1 MYSIGESPG
10 CESLAT
16 LTKTGYLLPATD
28 NDDRHL
34 EVNPSTDTAIILF
47 SSGTTGSSKGV
58 QLTHYNF
65 VTIMLLLRLVLVFFY
80 IHLFIYH
87 SNYIYFAIY
96 KIISQPVNDW
106 ISLQIQQNGANVSS
120 LHNISTVSKAL
131 LNEQRPHQH
140 VDVVK

>member
-1 MYSIGESPG
+1 MGESPG
-10 CESLAT
+10 CQSLAT
-16 LTKTGYLLPATD
+16 LTKTGYLLPAAD

-65 VTIMLLLRLVLVFFY
+65 VAIMLLLRLVLVFFC
-80 IHLFIYH
+80 IHLSIYH

-96 KIISQPVNDW
+96 NISQPLNNW
-106 ISLQIQQNGANVSS
+106 ISLQIQLNGTNVSWGG
-120 LHNISTVSKAL
+120 
-131 LNEQRPHQH
+131 R
-140 VDVVK
+140 DVTTKNVNSIKGAT

>member
-1 MYSIGESPG
+1 MGESPG

-16 LTKTGYLLPATD
+16 LTKTGYLLPAAD

-47 SSGTTGSSKGV
+47 SSGTTGLSKGV

-65 VTIMLLLRLVLVFFY
+65 VAVMLIIRLVLVFFC

-87 SNYIYFAIY
+87 NSYIYFATY
-96 KIISQPVNDW
+96 
-106 ISLQIQQNGANVSS
+106 
-120 LHNISTVSKAL
+120 
-131 LNEQRPHQH
+131 
-140 VDVVK
+140 